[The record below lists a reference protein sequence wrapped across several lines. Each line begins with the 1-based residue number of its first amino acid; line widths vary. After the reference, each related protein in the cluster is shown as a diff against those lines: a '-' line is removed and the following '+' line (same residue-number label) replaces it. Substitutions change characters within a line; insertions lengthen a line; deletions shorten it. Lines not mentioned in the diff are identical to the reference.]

1 MRTFLVGGSGVIGR
15 RLIPRLVAAGH
26 EVTAT
31 TRHRSSCELLR
42 DLGADPVVLDV
53 FDLDRVCK
61 AMAACGPELVLH
73 EVTDLPDDPAAL
85 ARHASRNARV
95 RQVGTRNL
103 VAAARASGASRLVA
117 QSVAWHLG
125 GAAGAAVADLEAQV
139 LGFGGVVVRYGRLY
153 GPDTYHP
160 DALPDAPRIH
170 VDEAARRTV
179 EVLGMPS
186 GVVTLVD
193 ESDEP

>member
-1 MRTFLVGGSGVIGR
+1 MRTLLVGGSGVIGR

-31 TRHRSSCELLR
+31 TRHRSSCATLR
-42 DLGADPVVLDV
+42 ELGADPVVLDV
-53 FDLDRVCK
+53 FDLDRVCTT
-61 AMAACGPELVLH
+61 MVACGPELVLH

-85 ARHASRNARV
+85 PRHASRNARV
-95 RQVGTRNL
+95 RRVGTRNL
-103 VAAARASGASRLVA
+103 VAAARAAGASRLVA
-117 QSVAWHLG
+117 QSVAWHLDG
-125 GAAGAAVADLEAQV
+125 VGGAAVADLEAQV

-153 GPDTYHP
+153 GPDTFHP
-160 DALPDAPRIH
+160 HALPDAPRIH

-186 GVVTLVD
+186 GIVTLVD
-193 ESDEP
+193 EPDEP